1 MCYLIYHVSTESF
14 IVRSLQFLLG
24 KILTIEVEEIK
35 LDFN

>member
-1 MCYLIYHVSTESF
+1 MCYLIYRVSTESL

>member
-1 MCYLIYHVSTESF
+1 MRYLIYRISTESL

-35 LDFN
+35 LL